1 MELKV
6 ELSARGRVETM
17 ASDEGINNF
26 LKEWESTRAVLKEF
40 DDRLH
45 DLRKYGF
52 SFITAFLTASTI
64 LFQNWI
70 IAPNPPAFEGQ
81 PFPEP
86 IKATILGVTILLIF
100 GIYIMDRN
108 YLVYQKAANARAM
121 VLERILNI
129 ELSDGIIQRFRM
141 AWIHISV
148 TVIYLFF
155 IVGVLLLGSAVL
167 SSSLNYLYL
176 SGSIIAILVIVL
188 SRDFVLLH
196 YRYGMMDWILDRLEC
211 KQGDEVRIIMTNISD
226 KVLPKRDYPIAEGEV
241 MWKLVKEGEE
251 ETLLS
256 GVASKNFCFAPYH
269 NYTWVL
275 KTTKDGN
282 GVKNL
287 EPGIYRINR
296 RTWNRKGKLISEVK
310 MKPLSRKL
318 RIISRPPDSSPKP
331 SVHNVNL
338 KRISNNEDFPAS

>member
-1 MELKV
+1 
-6 ELSARGRVETM
+6 M
-17 ASDEGINNF
+17 ASDDGINNF
-26 LKEWESTRAVLKEF
+26 LKEWESTRAVLKIF

-108 YLVYQKAANARAM
+108 YRVFQKAANTRANI
-121 VLERILNI
+121 LERVLNI
-129 ELSDGIIQRFRM
+129 ELSAVITQRYRM
-141 AWIHISV
+141 SRVHNFFMS
-148 TVIYLFF
+148 IYLLF
-155 IVGVLLLGSAVL
+155 ILGVCLLGRAVL

-176 SGSIIAILVIVL
+176 FGSIIAILVIVL
-188 SRDFVLLH
+188 SFDFVLLR

-211 KQGDEVRIIMTNISD
+211 KQGDEVRIIMTNMSD
-226 KVLPKRDYPIAEGEV
+226 RVLPKRDYPIAEGEV
-241 MWKLVKEGEE
+241 MWKLVEEGEE
-251 ETLLS
+251 ETIRS
-256 GVASKNFCFAPYH
+256 GVASKNFRFGKFH

-282 GVKNL
+282 GVKDL
-287 EPGIYRINR
+287 DPGIYRIYR
-296 RTWNRKGKLISEVK
+296 RTWDRKGRLMSKDK
-310 MKPLSRKL
+310 MMPLSRKL
-318 RIISRPPDSSPKP
+318 RIISKPPDSPPKP
-331 SVHNVNL
+331 SVHHVNL